1 MKPTFLPFVLVFVML
16 SACFTPYRK
25 MDINQQNEIKK
36 HIGEFKLSNMNDS
49 LLGLYSIKGENIDE
63 AVEQLVGNE
72 RLFII
77 FFSSS
82 CPYYGERKEKIK
94 NIVSEHPNTKSLYIT
109 SLDWAYYSRYNSD
122 WNNYLESDIYI
133 IDVEKYGST
142 KNPHKRQEP
151 FVEEICPECEEKT
164 GFPTL
169 IVFDSNKKLLFN
181 PSTID
186 SLEFIQLQDALKP

>member
-49 LLGLYSIKGENIDE
+49 ILGLYSIKGENIDE

-94 NIVSEHPNTKSLYIT
+94 NIVSEHPNTKPLYIT
-109 SLDWAYYSRYNSD
+109 SWDWAYYGRYNSD

-164 GFPTL
+164 G
-169 IVFDSNKKLLFN
+169 SN
-181 PSTID
+181 PYCI
-186 SLEFIQLQDALKP
+186 